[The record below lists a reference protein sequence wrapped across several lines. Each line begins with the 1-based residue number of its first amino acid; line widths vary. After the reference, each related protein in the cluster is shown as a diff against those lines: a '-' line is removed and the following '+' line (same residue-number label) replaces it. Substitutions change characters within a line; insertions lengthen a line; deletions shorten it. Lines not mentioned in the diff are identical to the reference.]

1 MKNHDNCYVEMSRKD
16 NNIFKYYH
24 EEKSMKLQYVSF
36 TDTEFYLKR
45 QIRVTIFQKRYQK
58 LNQTNIMHAI
68 IHYLRI
74 VRLIATE

>member
-24 EEKSMKLQYVSF
+24 EEKSMKLQYLSF

-45 QIRVTIFQKRYQK
+45 
-58 LNQTNIMHAI
+58 
-68 IHYLRI
+68 
-74 VRLIATE
+74 